1 MKVNMPVTDK
11 ESEFVE
17 GETIVSKTDLKGKIS
32 YINSYF
38 LEISGFTKDE
48 LIGKNHNL
56 IRHPDMPPAAFQDLW
71 NKMKAGRP
79 WTGFVKNRV
88 KNGDFYWVD
97 AQVTPIY
104 QNGRVCEYMS
114 VRHKPTQ
121 EQIDSASEFY
131 KQINDGKAFLEPRGF
146 GKLVAW
152 YTNLNIKTKLIS
164 LMTVLALAFVGT
176 VLANGNFDQL
186 MGQSIA
192 FALSFVGIYLLV
204 SRTILARMNTMEE
217 YFKMM
222 MEGEYKFDIPI
233 EANDEVGKLLQLLKS
248 TQIKLGYDLDEARRM
263 AQAAGRIKTALD
275 NVSTN
280 VMVADTDLNIIY
292 MNKTVQEMFTDA
304 QEDIRKDLPNFDAST
319 LLGTNIDIFH
329 KDPSHQRKMLA
340 ELKTSYTS
348 ELIVGGRTLRIV
360 ANPVF
365 DEEGKRLGTAVEWTD
380 RTQEVAVE
388 KEVESIVNAA
398 KAGNLGERIGLEG
411 KAGFFGILANGINDM
426 VDVCEKVV
434 DDTVRVFGAM
444 AEGGLT
450 ETIEADYDGS
460 FGQLKQDANATVS
473 KLTEVINEI
482 KRSAEQVKTGATEI
496 SQGNSDLSQRTE
508 EQASS
513 LEETASS
520 LEELTGTVK
529 QNADN
534 AQTANQL
541 AGSARELAEKGGAVV
556 SNAVDAMSEINAS
569 SSKIADIIGVIDEIA
584 FQTNLLALN
593 AAVEAARAGEQGRG
607 FAVVASEVRS
617 LAQRS
622 AEAAK
627 EIKTLINDSVSKVDE
642 GSKLVDESGKTLEE
656 IVLSVKKV
664 NDIIAEIAAASEEQ
678 STGIDQINNA
688 VAQMDEVTQ
697 QNAALVEEAAA
708 ASKSMDEQ
716 ANGLSEL
723 VAFFNTG
730 DNNTVAKSSVG
741 ERRSRDERPWTES
754 TDQVVTKKSVDKKI
768 ASTGGDS
775 DWEEF

>member
-17 GETIVSKTDLKGKIS
+17 GETIVSKTDLKGKII
-32 YINSYF
+32 YINDYF
-38 LEISGFTKDE
+38 LNISGFIKEE
-48 LIGKNHNL
+48 LIGKNHNI

-79 WTGFVKNRV
+79 WAGFVKNRV

-97 AQVTPIY
+97 AQVTPLY
-104 QNGRVCEYMS
+104 QNGRVVEYMS
-114 VRHKPTQ
+114 VRHKPTR
-121 EQIDSASEFY
+121 EQIDAAVGLY
-131 KQINDGKAFLEPRGF
+131 KQINDGKAFLEPKGMAKWAAWYRDLSIKAKLRGF
-146 GKLVAW
+146 M
-152 YTNLNIKTKLIS
+152 S
-164 LMTVLALAFVGT
+164 VLALAFVGT
-176 VLANGNFDQL
+176 ILASGNLDQVI
-186 MGQSIA
+186 GQSIA
-192 FALSFVGIYLLV
+192 FALSFIGIYLLV
-204 SRTILARMNTMEE
+204 NRTILSRLDTMEE
-217 YFKMM
+217 YFKKI
-222 MEGEYKFDIPI
+222 MEGEYKFEIPI
-233 EANDEVGKLLQLLKS
+233 EDNDEVGKLLQLLKS
-248 TQIKLGYDLDEARRM
+248 TQIKLGYDLDEAKRM
-263 AQAAGRIKTALD
+263 AQAAGRIKQALD

-292 MNKTVQEMFTDA
+292 MNKTVEEMFTDA

-319 LLGTNIDIFH
+319 LMGTNIDVFH
-329 KDPSHQRKMLA
+329 KDPSHQRGMLA
-340 ELKTSYTS
+340 ALKTTYQS
-348 ELIVGGRTLRIV
+348 ELLIGGRTLRIV

-380 RTQEVAVE
+380 RTQEVIVE
-388 KEVESIVNAA
+388 KEVEYIVNAA
-398 KAGNLGERIGLEG
+398 KAGNLGERIALED
-411 KAGFFGILANGINDM
+411 KAGFFKILANGINDM
-426 VDVCEKVV
+426 VDVCEKVI

-460 FGQLKQDANATVS
+460 FGQLKQDANATVN

-482 KRSAEQVKTGATEI
+482 KYSANQVKTGATEI

-556 SNAVDAMSEINAS
+556 SNAVDAMTEINAS

-627 EIKTLINDSVSKVDE
+627 EIKTLINDSVNKVDE

-716 ANGLSEL
+716 ANSLSEL

-730 DNNTVAKSSVG
+730 DNNINSASSVG
-741 ERRSRDERPWTES
+741 ERRSDERPWTES
-754 TDQVVTKKSVDKKI
+754 TEQTVTEKQVDKKI

>member
-1 MKVNMPVTDK
+1 
-11 ESEFVE
+11 
-17 GETIVSKTDLKGKIS
+17 
-32 YINSYF
+32 
-38 LEISGFTKDE
+38 
-48 LIGKNHNL
+48 
-56 IRHPDMPPAAFQDLW
+56 
-71 NKMKAGRP
+71 
-79 WTGFVKNRV
+79 
-88 KNGDFYWVD
+88 
-97 AQVTPIY
+97 
-104 QNGRVCEYMS
+104 
-114 VRHKPTQ
+114 
-121 EQIDSASEFY
+121 
-131 KQINDGKAFLEPRGF
+131 
-146 GKLVAW
+146 
-152 YTNLNIKTKLIS
+152 
-164 LMTVLALAFVGT
+164 
-176 VLANGNFDQL
+176 
-186 MGQSIA
+186 
-192 FALSFVGIYLLV
+192 LV